1 MPHQF
6 SSYIMAQSILM
17 SRSES
22 PFAIQSSQL
31 VLISVRSHNIL
42 IFIGFAQ
49 LPKRSLN
56 AGLCGGWYEPASSR
70 LEVCWLVGTG
80 RGSVFPTS
88 VVWNPFPAP
97 ASRLEHPVN
106 TSKQIAET
114 IKNNRRM
121 ELVWIDF

>member
-6 SSYIMAQSILM
+6 SSYIIGQSILVTRSVP
-17 SRSES
+17 SRHLL
-22 PFAIQSSQL
+22 FNH
-31 VLISVRSHNIL
+31 LICHNIL
-42 IFIGFAQ
+42 IFVGFTQ
-49 LPKRSLN
+49 LPNRSLN
-56 AGLCGGWYEPASSR
+56 VGLRGGWYEPASSR
-70 LEVCWLVGTG
+70 LEVCWVVGTG